1 MVDTPPE
8 SPRSETHVIEA
19 RYWASAKQAAGTDA
33 DRLPV
38 EGAVTLAD
46 LLQRLL
52 GLHPGARLGD
62 VLAVCSVLVDD
73 RPVNSDD
80 PGEVVVSPGSVVQFL
95 PPFAGG

>member
-1 MVDTPPE
+1 MVDTPSE
-8 SPRSETHVIEA
+8 SSRSETYVIEV
-19 RYWASAKQAAGTDA
+19 RYWAAAKQAAGTDA
-33 DRLPV
+33 DRLEV

-46 LLQRLL
+46 LQQRVL

-73 RPVNSDD
+73 RPSTSDE
-80 PGEVVVSPGSVVQFL
+80 PGEVVVNPGQVVQFL